1 MFRQGRYFKGS
12 WLIFIVFLCVLTAC
26 SNQNDGKTENFAMI
40 KRTNPEPMDIIN
52 GMDEKDEK
60 GLISKVKE
68 TVANED
74 TIYDVIVVKNGKKI
88 IVAYKVKHLQR
99 FHMKKIE
106 KTVTEHLEERFPE
119 NDFIVSSDYKI
130 FLESVRLNEL
140 LKEKDVPEKKAR
152 KKFKEIEELQ
162 KELI

>member
-1 MFRQGRYFKGS
+1 MFRKRKYVLGS
-12 WLIFIVFLCVLTAC
+12 WMVLLFALCMLTAC
-26 SNQNDGKTENFAMI
+26 SSQGDGKTENLALI

-52 GMDEKDEK
+52 GMDEEDEK

-74 TIYDVIVVKNGKKI
+74 TIYDVIVVKKEKKI

-106 KTVTEHLEERFPE
+106 KRVTQNLEERFSKY
-119 NDFIVSSDYKI
+119 DFIVSSDYKI
-130 FLESVRLNEL
+130 FLESVRLNEF
-140 LKEKDVPEKKAR
+140 LKQKDVPEKKAR

>member
-1 MFRQGRYFKGS
+1 MFRRGS
-12 WLIFIVFLCVLTAC
+12 YLYVIWMVFAVVVCLLAAC
-26 SNQNDGKTENFAMI
+26 SSKGDGKTENLALI

-88 IVAYKVKHLQR
+88 IVAYKVKHLKR

-106 KTVTEHLEERFPE
+106 KNVTGKLEEKFPKY
-119 NDFIVSSDYKI
+119 DFIVSSDYKI
-130 FLESVRLNEL
+130 FLESLRLNEF
-140 LKEKDVPEKKAR
+140 LKEKEVPEKKAI